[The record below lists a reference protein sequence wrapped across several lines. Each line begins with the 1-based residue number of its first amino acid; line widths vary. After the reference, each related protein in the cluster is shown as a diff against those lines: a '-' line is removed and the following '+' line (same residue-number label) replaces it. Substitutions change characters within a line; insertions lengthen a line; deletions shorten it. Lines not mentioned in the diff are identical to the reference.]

1 MTRHSTEVL
10 AMPHVQITWV
20 EGRTVEQKW
29 KVVERFTKVLEEE
42 AGAKPEK
49 TQITI
54 VDVPLIN
61 FATGG
66 VLVADSKARP

>member
-1 MTRHSTEVL
+1 
-10 AMPHVQITWV
+10 MPHVQITWV
-20 EGRTVEQKW
+20 EGRTVEQKRR
-29 KVVERFTKVLEEE
+29 VVERFTKVLEEE
-42 AGAKPEK
+42 AGANPAK

-66 VLVADSKARP
+66 VLVADGKPKPPR